1 MRVFIATYTH
11 FVCCTKISSDLS
23 SLVRDMTSGLTPTD
37 RVFDAYEL
45 GA

>member
-11 FVCCTKISSDLS
+11 FVCCTKISHELPSIGL
-23 SLVRDMTSGLTPTD
+23 DMTSGLTPAD
-37 RVFDAYEL
+37 RVGDAYEL